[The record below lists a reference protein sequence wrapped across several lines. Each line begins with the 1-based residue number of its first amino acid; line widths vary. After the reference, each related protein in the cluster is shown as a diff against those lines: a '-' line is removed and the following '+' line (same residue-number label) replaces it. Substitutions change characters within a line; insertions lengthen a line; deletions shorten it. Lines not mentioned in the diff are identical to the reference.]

1 MHELHRLSDE
11 EFVEKYKDAENLC
24 SLYEEKALLSGILQL
39 ISGVVFSTVELE
51 YKYLYGD
58 YIKPNQ
64 RLLSRVKKLFK
75 RVGMF

>member
-1 MHELHRLSDE
+1 MKLVAGRSKDIIDAVYLS
-11 EFVEKYKDAENLC
+11 EK
-24 SLYEEKALLSGILQL
+24 L
-39 ISGVVFSTVELE
+39 IQSGVVFSTVELE

-75 RVGMF
+75 KANML

>member
-1 MHELHRLSDE
+1 MKLVAGRTKDVIDAIYLS
-11 EFVEKYKDAENLC
+11 EK
-24 SLYEEKALLSGILQL
+24 L
-39 ISGVVFSTVELE
+39 ITSGVVFSTVEFE

-75 RVGMF
+75 RAGML